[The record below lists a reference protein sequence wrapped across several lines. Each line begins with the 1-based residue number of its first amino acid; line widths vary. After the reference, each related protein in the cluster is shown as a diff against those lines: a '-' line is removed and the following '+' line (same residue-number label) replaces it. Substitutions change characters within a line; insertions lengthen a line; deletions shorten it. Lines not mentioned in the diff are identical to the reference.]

1 MKHFPEFS
9 VILHASSIIQRKV
22 IQNVKS
28 RLQFWTLEILMIV
41 AIIYIS
47 TKISFLYQPIII
59 FVSTLFFP
67 ILISGFLYFLF
78 NPLVTWLEKKK
89 VPRTVGILFIYA
101 LTAGL
106 IILFISLVGPV
117 IAAQVRELIGNLP
130 AYFSQLQDRFE
141 DFSESKF
148 FQWMLNQDY
157 ITLGKI
163 EGAVTKYVSALPSA
177 VTNSISGIMNIVTN
191 ITLVIATVPFLLFY
205 MLRDGHKMPGAI
217 VRFLPP
223 SYRDEGLAILKDM
236 TNTLSSYI
244 QGQIT
249 VSLCVG
255 TLATIGY
262 FMIGLPYALILGI
275 LVAITNIIPYLGPFL
290 GAAPAVII
298 GLFDSPLLAIL
309 AVAVVTIAQQIDSN
323 FLSPLIISS
332 KLNTHPATIIILL
345 LVAGNLAGILGMIL
359 AVPVYAV
366 SKTLVLNMAR
376 LIRLHR
382 KHRKEAKPEKL
393 EAAQSEGE

>member
-1 MKHFPEFS
+1 
-9 VILHASSIIQRKV
+9 
-22 IQNVKS
+22 
-28 RLQFWTLEILMIV
+28 MIV